1 MTVRYA
7 NRAAKDMQMSQVI
20 DYLERFNRKERFI
33 LLSHVLDQEEKK
45 AFRLNRRFREDLG

>member
-1 MTVRYA
+1 
-7 NRAAKDMQMSQVI
+7 MSQVI